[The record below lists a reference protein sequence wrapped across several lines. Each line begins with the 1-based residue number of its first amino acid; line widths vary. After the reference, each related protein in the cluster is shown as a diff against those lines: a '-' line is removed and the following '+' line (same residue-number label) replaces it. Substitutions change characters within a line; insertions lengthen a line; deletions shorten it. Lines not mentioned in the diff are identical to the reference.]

1 MKNRAK
7 CGLKDKTGR
16 SLRKRVG
23 EELHGLVGEGE
34 PGAVE
39 IAAAF
44 HYPLSLSLSFVD
56 LCCDYKLYSELPS
69 QAMFDLYPI

>member
-1 MKNRAK
+1 
-7 CGLKDKTGR
+7 LKDKTGR

-39 IAAAF
+39 IAVSDIADAV
-44 HYPLSLSLSFVD
+44 HDQGGDETEPN
-56 LCCDYKLYSELPS
+56 SELGG
-69 QAMFDLYPI
+69 AEKRG